1 MKPIHR
7 PGKMNA
13 TEAKYALHLEGLK
26 AQGVIVRYKFEKIKF
41 ILADRTTYTPDF
53 YVLFPGHIEFHEI
66 KGFLRDD
73 ANVKFKIVADLFPE
87 FRWKMIRWKNKTVGW
102 EIMREI

>member
-26 AQGVIVRYKFEKIKF
+26 AQGVIVRYEFERIKF

-53 YVLFPGHIEFHEI
+53 YVLFPGHIEFHQI
-66 KGFLRDD
+66 GRVVGDFVVT
-73 ANVKFKIVADLFPE
+73 ANRFPE
-87 FRWKMIRWKNKTVGW
+87 FRWKNIKYHNRKW
-102 EIMREI
+102 EVIREI